1 VTPQCRQYLWAVLVA
16 VVVTYSATR
25 RDLGRC
31 IGALRAGGGVDR
43 LVLVDTGGSAI
54 VDDLPG
60 DPPCEVIRVANR
72 GYGAAANVGFARA
85 AALGADRVALL
96 NDDVIVR
103 PGWTAPLLAALDEAP
118 EVGAA
123 QPKLIEAG
131 AGTVNSLGVRI
142 GRDGSGLDIGDGQAD
157 RPDNVASRPIE
168 LFTGGAVMFTTGF
181 LADTGGFDER
191 YFLYYE
197 DVDLGRRGAAQGWEY
212 RVAPASVVE
221 HARGSSTSGD
231 PGRTRYLQ
239 ERNRLWAAFRFADP
253 ATLSR
258 ALWLSIRRLRHEPKD
273 VHAKAFAAGLA
284 GAPKRLRER
293 LQSR

>member
-1 VTPQCRQYLWAVLVA
+1 MLVA
-16 VVVTYSATR
+16 VVVTYSAGPR
-25 RDLGRC
+25 ELGRC
-31 IGALRAGGGVDR
+31 IAALRAGGGVAR
-43 LVLVDTGGSAI
+43 LIVVDTGGSAI

-60 DPPCEVIRVANR
+60 NPPCEVIRTSNR

-85 AALGADRVALL
+85 AAIGAARVALL

-103 PGWTAPLLAALDEAP
+103 PGWTEPLLAALAEAP

-123 QPKLIEAG
+123 QPKLLD
-131 AGTVNSLGVRI
+131 AGTWLVNSLGVHV
-142 GRDGSGLDIGDGQAD
+142 GPDGAGTDLGDGT
-157 RPDNVASRPIE
+157 PDVAASPDAAAEPIE

-212 RVAPASVVE
+212 RLAPASVVE
-221 HARGSSTSGD
+221 HARGATTAGD

-253 ATLSR
+253 GTLSR

-273 VHAKAFAAGLA
+273 VHAKALAAGLA
-284 GAPKRLRER
+284 GAPTRLRER
-293 LQSR
+293 IQSR